1 MTKVDTKEIEEA
13 AKVKNKTILV
23 PIKDT
28 PSNLASIINL
38 ILSNQ
43 LGIQLSLS
51 DVPNKHL
58 VRQINLSMKV

>member
-28 PSNLASIINL
+28 PSNIESLINL
-38 ILSNQ
+38 ILY
-43 LGIQLSLS
+43 
-51 DVPNKHL
+51 
-58 VRQINLSMKV
+58 